1 MQVRA
6 FSILFVLVCGATC
19 AWAVEGNLEKQPDK
33 VATLPVPEILG
44 SSGLPVG
51 AQASAPEDAKKW
63 ADLLAR
69 EGSFAS
75 ASRAYE
81 NLARRWPGSAGAES
95 AMLQASRNA
104 LAAGDYLR
112 SHRLLGQLRQLW
124 PKGSKSHQCALTELQ
139 IAESRI
145 AVGSASG
152 VAKKSRVRAAGVAYK
167 TFCRILKRERAG
179 EIAERAALGK
189 AQALNLMEKV
199 GPALKTLEA
208 FLRHYPRS
216 ALVPAVRSAMARI
229 RAGRARHRSSERHEL
244 QVSREGAGW
253 ALEAV
258 EGQDPNTP
266 VRQALDETYREISER
281 QAQLKLEEAA
291 LYLRL
296 KRESSAHCVLLSI
309 LRKYGETKAAIR
321 AAALLEELSGR

>member
-6 FSILFVLVCGATC
+6 FSILSVLVCWA
-19 AWAVEGNLEKQPDK
+19 AWARAGQGNLEKQSDK
-33 VATLPVPEILG
+33 VAPLPVPEILG

-69 EGSFAS
+69 EGSYAS
-75 ASRAYE
+75 ASRSYE

-112 SHRLLGQLRQLW
+112 SHRLLGKLRQRW
-124 PKGSKSHQCALTELQ
+124 PQGTMSHQCDLTELQ

-145 AVGSASG
+145 VVGSAPRAS
-152 VAKKSRVRAAGVAYK
+152 KKSRVRAAGLAYK

-179 EIAERAALGK
+179 EIAQRAALGK

-199 GPALKTLEA
+199 GPALKTLAA

-216 ALVPAVRSAMARI
+216 VLVPTVRSLMARI

-258 EGQDPNTP
+258 EGDAPGTP
-266 VRQALDETYREISER
+266 VRQALNETYREISER

-296 KRESSAHCVLLSI
+296 KRASSAHCVLLSI
-309 LRKYGETKAAIR
+309 LRKYGETKAAVR